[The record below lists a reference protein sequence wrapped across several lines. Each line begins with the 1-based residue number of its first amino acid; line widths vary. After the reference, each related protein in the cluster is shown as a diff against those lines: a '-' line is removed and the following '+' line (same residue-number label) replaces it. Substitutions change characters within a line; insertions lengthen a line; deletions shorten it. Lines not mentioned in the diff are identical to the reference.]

1 MQCRLR
7 CCCTAD
13 TPAIDAAQEEVRE
26 TESNAV
32 NIYEPSAAGHH
43 SLRTWLIFII
53 KSKSE
58 KRCRKGQ
65 AAVYGNIIFCNCA
78 IINAIY
84 MPHKRVLP

>member
-53 KSKSE
+53 KLTAGKICH
-58 KRCRKGQ
+58 KRQ
-65 AAVYGNIIFCNCA
+65 AVVYWNIIFCNCA